1 MLPDLERLIQLQEI
15 ESKAAVA
22 AKAIAEAPG
31 RIAALDALLHA
42 ATAALDSA
50 RHALAES
57 KTRRGLADKDLAAVQ
72 QRQSKYKD
80 QLMQVRTNE
89 EFKAMQHQIEAAA
102 IGVGQQEEKILI
114 NMMEADEI
122 NAAIK
127 KAEAALTAAQ
137 VKAGTER
144 GAIEADIKVQQ
155 GVVAECAAAHEQA
168 IAGLNDKGLVDTF
181 ARIAKVR
188 GTAVARAE
196 GERCTVCQVR
206 LRPAVFV
213 HVLKNDRIVQCD
225 SCNRILYF
233 VPPSPAQPAQPAPA
247 SARVEDQASFGA
259 ASPKRPD
266 GREGGP
272 PA

>member
-1 MLPDLERLIQLQEI
+1 MLPDLERLIRLQEI

-31 RIAALDALLHA
+31 RIAALDALLHD
-42 ATAALDSA
+42 ATAALEA
-50 RHALAES
+50 AKHALAEG
-57 KTRRGLADKDLAAVQ
+57 KTRRGLIDKDLAAVQ
-72 QRQSKYKD
+72 QRQAKYKD
-80 QLMQVRTNE
+80 QLMQVKTND
-89 EFKAMQHQIEAAA
+89 EFRAMQHQIDAAA
-102 IGVGQQEEKILI
+102 AEVGAQEEKILL

-122 NAAIK
+122 NATIK
-127 KAEAALTAAQ
+127 KAEAALKAAQ
-137 VKAGTER
+137 AKVGTER
-144 GAIEADIKVQQ
+144 GGIEQDVIVQQ
-155 GVVAECAAAHEQA
+155 AVVIECATARASL

-213 HVLKNDRIVQCD
+213 NVLKNDQIVQCD

-233 VPPSPAQPAQPAPA
+233 IAP
-247 SARVEDQASFGA
+247 QA
-259 ASPKRPD
+259 PKAP
-266 GREGGP
+266 EAP
-272 PA
+272 QAP

>member
-1 MLPDLERLIQLQEI
+1 MLPDLERLIQLQDI

-31 RIAALDALLHA
+31 RIAALDALLRDATTALEA
-42 ATAALDSA
+42 AK
-50 RHALAES
+50 HALAES
-57 KTRRGLADKDLAAVQ
+57 KTRRGLIDKDLAAVQ
-72 QRQSKYKD
+72 QRQGKYKD
-80 QLMQVRTNE
+80 QLMQVKTND
-89 EFKAMQHQIEAAA
+89 EFRAMQHQIDAAA
-102 IGVGQQEEKILI
+102 AEVGVQEEKILI

-127 KAEAALTAAQ
+127 KAEAALKAAQ
-137 VKAGTER
+137 AKVGTER
-144 GAIEADIKVQQ
+144 GAIEQDVTVQQ
-155 GVVAECAAAHEQA
+155 AVVIECAGSREAL

-213 HVLKNDRIVQCD
+213 NVLKNDQIVQCD

-233 VPPSPAQPAQPAPA
+233 IAP
-247 SARVEDQASFGA
+247 QA
-259 ASPKRPD
+259 PKAP
-266 GREGGP
+266 EAP
-272 PA
+272 QAP

>member
-31 RIAALDALLHA
+31 RIAALDALLKD
-42 ATAALDSA
+42 ATTALESA
-50 RHALAES
+50 KHALAEN
-57 KTRRGLADKDLAAVQ
+57 KTRRGLIDKDLAAVQ
-72 QRQSKYKD
+72 QRQGKYKD
-80 QLMQVRTNE
+80 QLMQVKTND
-89 EFKAMQHQIEAAA
+89 EFRAMQHQIDAAA
-102 IGVGQQEEKILI
+102 TEVGVQEEKILI

-122 NAAIK
+122 NATIK
-127 KAEAALTAAQ
+127 KAEAALKAAQ
-137 VKAGTER
+137 AKVGAER
-144 GAIEADIKVQQ
+144 GAIEADVKLQQ
-155 GVVAECAAAHEQA
+155 GVVAECAAARTA
-168 IAGLNDKGLVDTF
+168 LVASLSDKGLVDTF

-213 HVLKNDRIVQCD
+213 NVLKNDQIVQCD

-233 VPPSPAQPAQPAPA
+233 IAPKPSDAPPAP
-247 SARVEDQASFGA
+247 QA
-259 ASPKRPD
+259 
-266 GREGGP
+266 
-272 PA
+272 

>member
-31 RIAALDALLHA
+31 RIAALDALLHDATTALEA
-42 ATAALDSA
+42 AK
-50 RHALAES
+50 HALAES
-57 KTRRGLADKDLAAVQ
+57 KTRRGLIDKDLAAVQ
-72 QRQSKYKD
+72 QRQGKYKD
-80 QLMQVRTNE
+80 QLMQVKTND
-89 EFKAMQHQIEAAA
+89 EFRAMQHQIDAAA
-102 IGVGQQEEKILI
+102 TEVGVQEEKILI

-127 KAEAALTAAQ
+127 KAEAALKAAQ
-137 VKAGTER
+137 AKVGTER
-144 GAIEADIKVQQ
+144 GAIEADVKVQQ
-155 GVVAECAAAHEQA
+155 AVVADCAAARSA
-168 IAGLNDKGLVDTF
+168 LVAGLNDKGLVDTF

-213 HVLKNDRIVQCD
+213 NVLKNDQIVQCD

-233 VPPSPAQPAQPAPA
+233 IAPAAPAAPAAPDAPA
-247 SARVEDQASFGA
+247 S
-259 ASPKRPD
+259 
-266 GREGGP
+266 
-272 PA
+272 